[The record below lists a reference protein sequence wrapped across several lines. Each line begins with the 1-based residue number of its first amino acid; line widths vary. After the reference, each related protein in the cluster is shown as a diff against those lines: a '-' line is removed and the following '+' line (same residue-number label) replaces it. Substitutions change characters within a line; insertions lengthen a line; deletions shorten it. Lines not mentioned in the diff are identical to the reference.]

1 VRVSF
6 STGPDREDDP
16 VLGSATASRLRML
29 LAVLAGTI
37 VLVPAVVAAVLMV
50 DAVTA
55 GSAAGEGA
63 AWGAV
68 Y

>member
-1 VRVSF
+1 
-6 STGPDREDDP
+6 
-16 VLGSATASRLRML
+16 ML